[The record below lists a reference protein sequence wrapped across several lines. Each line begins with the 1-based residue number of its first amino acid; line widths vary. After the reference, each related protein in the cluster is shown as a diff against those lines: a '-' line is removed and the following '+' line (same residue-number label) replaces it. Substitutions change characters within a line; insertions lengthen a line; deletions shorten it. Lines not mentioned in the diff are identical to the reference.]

1 MSHREGGSIS
11 DLGLLIIVLLILFF
25 VWLATGGKNHPATQS
40 GPFIKPYTDPTGP
53 LEPYG
58 N

>member
-1 MSHREGGSIS
+1 MSHGGGGGIS
-11 DLGLLIIVLLILFF
+11 DLGILIIVLLILFF
-25 VWLATGGKNHPATQS
+25 VWLASGGQNREATKQ